1 MTNRGIKR
9 LYIIVL
15 VITILISTATI
26 SFSYFYSSYRGKSNV
41 EAESAKLGLN
51 LKVERVTS
59 ENTLGLLPV
68 KDTDL
73 QSAIE
78 GTNDESCVDEK
89 GKGKCQIYKVTVAN
103 TGNITSTLSSKISL
117 FATGEKSKF
126 TNLKWAEISSLTDS
140 TPFGDIHTMS
150 DEAWKKYFVM
160 APKSI
165 ASFYIMIWISD
176 LDIAQN
182 AQDTGNFSGIIRFDS
197 TAGTGVNSTFIG

>member
-1 MTNRGIKR
+1 MTNRGIKK
-9 LYIIVL
+9 LYIVVL

-26 SFSYFYSSYRGKSNV
+26 SFSYFISSSRGKNNV
-41 EAESAKLGLN
+41 EAESAKLGLD

-59 ENTLGLLPV
+59 ENTIGLLPV

-73 QSAIE
+73 QRAIE
-78 GTNDESCVDEK
+78 GTNNESCVDEN

-103 TGNITSTLSSKISL
+103 TGNITSTLSSKVSL

-126 TNLKWAEISSLTDS
+126 KNLKWAEISSLTDS
-140 TPFGDIHTMS
+140 TPFGDIHTMN
-150 DEAWKKYFVM
+150 DEVWKKYFVM
-160 APKSI
+160 GPKSI

-182 AQDTGNFSGIIRFDS
+182 DQDTGNFSGIIRFDS